1 VKDANDTS
9 SDWFYADTDGLVNV
23 NSPRNL
29 HGHPNLID
37 GAGIT
42 TRRDVVLFCT
52 VSNPLPQILQEDR
65 ARRDHGRHL
74 VEGGIGHR
82 DKHFRRAC

>member
-1 VKDANDTS
+1 MCPVILEGQVCVCVCVKDANDTS

-42 TRRDVVLFCT
+42 TRRDVVLRSSPPHT
-52 VSNPLPQILQEDR
+52 
-65 ARRDHGRHL
+65 
-74 VEGGIGHR
+74 
-82 DKHFRRAC
+82 